1 MEKVERQSEEASF
14 LWLPFHFLNQTIK
27 AILRCLGLLHHD
39 PPTVKKTSSDSAP
52 LNQPEEEEEDDVVME
67 DNLVVTTMGSKNGI
81 VITNR
86 GTKVQAKKRG
96 KENFSPGRPGK
107 HH

>member
-1 MEKVERQSEEASF
+1 MF
-14 LWLPFHFLNQTIK
+14 LVILLNKTQTCVY
-27 AILRCLGLLHHD
+27 LFYF
-39 PPTVKKTSSDSAP
+39 
-52 LNQPEEEEEDDVVME
+52 QEEEEEDDVVME

-81 VITNR
+81 VITSR

-96 KENFSPGRPGK
+96 TENFSPGRPGK